1 MSNQLEKV
9 QELIALR
16 NEARLGGGEKAI
28 QKQHERGKYT
38 ARERIAQLLDEGS
51 FEEIDMFVRHRC
63 HNFGQEKKSYLGDGV
78 VTGYGTIDGRLV
90 YVFAQ
95 DFTVFGGSLSETMAQ
110 KICKIMDMAMKMGAP
125 VIGLNDSGGARIQE
139 GINALAGYA
148 EIFQRNILAS
158 GVIPQISAILG
169 PCAGGAVYSPAL
181 TDFTIMTK
189 GISYMFLTGP
199 KVVKTVTGEDVT
211 QDALG
216 GAEVHSSKSG
226 VAHFA
231 AEDGEE
237 CLKIIRKLFS
247 YIPQNNLEEAP
258 LVPCNDPIDRLE
270 DSLNEIIPDSA
281 TRPYDMYEVI
291 GAIID
296 NGEFL
301 EVQRNYAKN
310 EYERNKTLYA
320 DGYIARAEMEQS
332 QTTYEQAEQSVL
344 RARSQYERAE
354 TNLGYATIVSPV
366 DGTVI
371 SRKVDKGQ
379 TVAASFQ
386 TPDLFEIAEDLSK
399 MQIETSVSEADI
411 GMITDGQRVT
421 FTVDAYPT
429 QTFEGVVRQIRL
441 SPTTT
446 SNVVVYTVVIDVD
459 NADLRLMPGMTAFV
473 TIVISEKDDVWKAP
487 NAAFLIR
494 SFANI
499 IEDAGD
505 ATPKTHL
512 AIERGGAA
520 VLVPYEKGLSTAT
533 ETEIISDG
541 VQSGDKI
548 IVGRHGATSSTN
560 SQGRG
565 GMRGPG
571 GPM

>member
-1 MSNQLEKV
+1 MKTDS
-9 QELIALR
+9 
-16 NEARLGGGEKAI
+16 RLKRMMRWVWRKKWWIVTLAVVVFGTMMIFGGGDGDKNGQFATVAI
-28 QKQHERGKYT
+28 SRGGL
-38 ARERIAQLLDEGS
+38 RQ
-51 FEEIDMFVRHRC
+51 
-63 HNFGQEKKSYLGDGV
+63 V
-78 VTGYGTIDGRLV
+78 VTATGEIQPVNTVSVGSQVSGTIDELFVDYNTKVKKGDVLLTIEPSV
-90 YVFAQ
+90 LQASVDEAKA
-95 DFTVFGGSLSETMAQ
+95 SLLS
-110 KICKIMDMAMKMGAP
+110 
-125 VIGLNDSGGARIQE
+125 
-139 GINALAGYA
+139 A
-148 EIFQRNILAS
+148 ES
-158 GVIPQISAILG
+158 
-169 PCAGGAVYSPAL
+169 
-181 TDFTIMTK
+181 
-189 GISYMFLTGP
+189 
-199 KVVKTVTGEDVT
+199 
-211 QDALG
+211 
-216 GAEVHSSKSG
+216 
-226 VAHFA
+226 
-231 AEDGEE
+231 
-237 CLKIIRKLFS
+237 
-247 YIPQNNLEEAP
+247 
-258 LVPCNDPIDRLE
+258 
-270 DSLNEIIPDSA
+270 
-281 TRPYDMYEVI
+281 
-291 GAIID
+291 
-296 NGEFL
+296 
-301 EVQRNYAKN
+301 QRNYAKN

>member
-1 MSNQLEKV
+1 MKTDSRFKRMMRWVWRKKWWIVTLAV
-9 QELIALR
+9 VVFGVMMIF
-16 NEARLGGGEKAI
+16 GGGDGDKNGQFATVAI
-28 QKQHERGKYT
+28 SRGGL
-38 ARERIAQLLDEGS
+38 RQ
-51 FEEIDMFVRHRC
+51 
-63 HNFGQEKKSYLGDGV
+63 V
-78 VTGYGTIDGRLV
+78 VTATGEIQPVNTVNVGSQVSGTIDELFVDYNTKVKKGDVLLTIEPSVLQASVDEAKASLV
-90 YVFAQ
+90 
-95 DFTVFGGSLSETMAQ
+95 S
-110 KICKIMDMAMKMGAP
+110 
-125 VIGLNDSGGARIQE
+125 
-139 GINALAGYA
+139 A
-148 EIFQRNILAS
+148 ES
-158 GVIPQISAILG
+158 
-169 PCAGGAVYSPAL
+169 
-181 TDFTIMTK
+181 
-189 GISYMFLTGP
+189 
-199 KVVKTVTGEDVT
+199 
-211 QDALG
+211 
-216 GAEVHSSKSG
+216 
-226 VAHFA
+226 
-231 AEDGEE
+231 
-237 CLKIIRKLFS
+237 
-247 YIPQNNLEEAP
+247 
-258 LVPCNDPIDRLE
+258 
-270 DSLNEIIPDSA
+270 
-281 TRPYDMYEVI
+281 
-291 GAIID
+291 
-296 NGEFL
+296 
-301 EVQRNYAKN
+301 QRNYAKN